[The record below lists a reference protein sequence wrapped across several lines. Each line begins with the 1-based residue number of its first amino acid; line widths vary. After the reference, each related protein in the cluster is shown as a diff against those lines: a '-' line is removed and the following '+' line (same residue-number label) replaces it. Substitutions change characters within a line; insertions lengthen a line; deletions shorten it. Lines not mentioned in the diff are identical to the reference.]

1 MIVIIND
8 ALKEKSDKARGV
20 IGRYCWRVAMD
31 VWVWPKNG
39 IREEIIKELEKINAK
54 FRVVFIWSDA
64 THHLGFRSYVF
75 GDLKS
80 RQTDEGI
87 FNHLL
92 GISDNQ

>member
-8 ALKEKSDKARGV
+8 ALKEKSHKARGI
-20 IGRYCWRVAMD
+20 IGRYCWRIAMD

-39 IREEIIKELEKINAK
+39 IREDILKELRKNNED
-54 FRVVFIWSDA
+54 FRVVFIWSDG

-87 FNHLL
+87 FNHL
-92 GISDNQ
+92 IEIN

>member
-8 ALKEKSDKARGV
+8 GLKVKSDKARAI
-20 IGRYCWRVAMD
+20 IGRYCWRIAKD

-39 IREEIIKELEKINAK
+39 IREEILKELKKANAD
-54 FRVVFIWSDA
+54 FRVVFIWSDS
-64 THHLGFRSYVF
+64 TYYLGFRSYVF
-75 GDLKS
+75 GELNS

-92 GISDNQ
+92 TINEN